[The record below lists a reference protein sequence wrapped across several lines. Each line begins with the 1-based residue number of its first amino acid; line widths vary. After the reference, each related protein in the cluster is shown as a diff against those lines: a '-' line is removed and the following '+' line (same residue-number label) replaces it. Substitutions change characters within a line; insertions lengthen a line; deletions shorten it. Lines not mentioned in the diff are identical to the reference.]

1 MRPSS
6 AVWSVLVFL
15 RNLKENSIM
24 SSVLLSLNLWNADSK
39 PSLWSVKL
47 PIQFTMH
54 ASLSVKSTLQLVN
67 RWSTSHHSWFVFHQS
82 NTFNSQQHPPS
93 RLVPLVVKRKR
104 EQLLK
109 NELLWSFEIY
119 EWSWLLS
126 SDSSVRLI
134 VFKQSLTSLRNLQ
147 FFIIKC
153 VLIYPKVN

>member
-6 AVWSVLVFL
+6 AVWSVLVYL

-47 PIQFTMH
+47 PIQSTMH

-67 RWSTSHHSWFVFHQS
+67 RWSTSHHSWFVFHLS

-119 EWSWLLS
+119 EWLWLLS

-134 VFKQSLTSLRNLQ
+134 VLNK
-147 FFIIKC
+147 
-153 VLIYPKVN
+153 VLLAYETFNSSILNVF